1 MTDRMADGVDRH
13 LGPGAGTTSA
23 APADAP
29 AAPRSSRS
37 RRGVDHIIRLALP
50 VVAGI
55 VVFLALWQVVV
66 WVTGYPAFIL
76 PAPVAVL
83 RSFAEAWLDGT
94 LLHHTAITVVEIAL
108 GFAVGAGLGLLT
120 GVLLARSRRAS
131 LVLSPYIVA
140 AQSMPI
146 LALAPLLALWFGDG
160 LLGKVVICA
169 LIVFFPVVVS
179 TMVGLR
185 DVDRRLIELGRSLR
199 ATRRQ
204 QFRTI
209 ELPAALPQVLAGM
222 RVGATLAVVGAII
235 AEWAGAK
242 GGLGW
247 LLNVTRGSSFDT
259 PLLFATLLTIAI
271 LGITLYGVMVLLE
284 RRLVGQRA

>member
-13 LGPGAGTTSA
+13 LAPGAGTTSA

-29 AAPRSSRS
+29 AASRSSRS
-37 RRGVDHIIRLALP
+37 RRSAARFIRFVVP

-76 PAPVAVL
+76 PAPAEVL

-108 GFAVGAGLGLLT
+108 GFAVGAGLGLLI

>member
-13 LGPGAGTTSA
+13 LAPGAGTTSA

-29 AAPRSSRS
+29 AASRSSRS
-37 RRGVDHIIRLALP
+37 RRSAARFIRFVVP

-76 PAPVAVL
+76 PAPAEVL

-108 GFAVGAGLGLLT
+108 GFAVGAGLGLLI

-199 ATRRQ
+199 ATRGQ